1 MPARTKPRISLRKA
15 PQQARSAQLVADIL
29 EAAIHV
35 LTRDGARRFTTARVA
50 ERAGVSVGSVYQYF
64 PNKEAILFRLQV
76 DEWTRT
82 SAVLRAILTDRS
94 HPPEQRLRT
103 LVDTFLRTER
113 EEASLRAALDDAAPL
128 YRDAPEAV
136 AMETHGT
143 RMFTTFL
150 GELMPDAPR
159 RERAVMAE
167 MITTVMGAVGDSV
180 TTDHSD
186 ADVAR
191 KAAILGD
198 MFCGYFA
205 AKGRPSPDNGRH
217 GRRAADIAPR
227 R

>member
-1 MPARTKPRISLRKA
+1 MAPRTKPRISLRKA

-35 LTRDGARRFTTARVA
+35 LTRDGAPRFTTARVA

-82 SAVLRAILTDRS
+82 SALLHDILADRA

-103 LVDTFLRTER
+103 LLDTFLRTER
-113 EEASLRAALDDAAPL
+113 EEAELRAALDDAAPL
-128 YRDAPEAV
+128 YRDAPEAQQ
-136 AMETHGT
+136 MEARGH
-143 RMFTTFL
+143 RLFTTFL
-150 GELMPDAPR
+150 GELMPDAAP
-159 RERAVMAE
+159 RERAMMADLV
-167 MITTVMGAVGDSV
+167 TTIMGAVGDTV
-180 TTDHSD
+180 TSDHSD

-198 MFCGYFA
+198 MLCGYFA
-205 AKGRPSPDNGRH
+205 G
-217 GRRAADIAPR
+217 RAAPAR
-227 R
+227 ARSARTRSRF